1 MLHCCTLAL
10 PHSATLTLLG
20 SKYTCEMGKNKQKK
34 QNNAP
39 APPQTPATDNTKAV
53 KVEVEAE
60 PNGKSDIDKVLDD
73 WLNSCDDEIPD
84 ESNLVKADETQ
95 GSKKAHKEGGKKD
108 EDKKTVPDDSQ
119 PQPTSVSS
127 KVVPEPSVSQE
138 PKSSTEATDAWIDD
152 DNVGF
157 SMKDEDDAV
166 IVTKMEKQIKE
177 QKKEEVKKN
186 TEKPKVS
193 SPKPEPKSDIDS
205 ILDDWLNGG
214 DDDDVPDEL
223 PEIDDVK
230 KDKKTVKDMKTQKKN
245 DILADM
251 SKLSNIMDEKTDKK
265 VQNNVESF
273 FAGSS
278 NKLETEPKKVVPQPQ
293 PTKEPAPAET
303 KKAEA
308 KKAAVVPVGDC
319 VVCGRLAK
327 LLCSVCK
334 NVFYCNRECQKKHWA
349 THKEECKTLAK
360 LPYRVS
366 TLTL

>member
-39 APPQTPATDNTKAV
+39 APPQTPGTDNTKAV

-95 GSKKAHKEGGKKD
+95 GSKKAHKESGKKD
-108 EDKKTVPDDSQ
+108 EDKDTIPDHPQ
-119 PQPTSVSS
+119 PQPSSVSS
-127 KVVPEPSVSQE
+127 QVVSEPTVSQE
-138 PKSSTEATDAWIDD
+138 PKSSIEATDAWIDD

-205 ILDDWLNGG
+205 ILDDSKNSHICTSGQKIGNCRSVYISALISEKLN
-214 DDDDVPDEL
+214 
-223 PEIDDVK
+223 
-230 KDKKTVKDMKTQKKN
+230 MFQKVSQ
-245 DILADM
+245 D
-251 SKLSNIMDEKTDKK
+251 
-265 VQNNVESF
+265 
-273 FAGSS
+273 SS
-278 NKLETEPKKVVPQPQ
+278 
-293 PTKEPAPAET
+293 
-303 KKAEA
+303 
-308 KKAAVVPVGDC
+308 
-319 VVCGRLAK
+319 
-327 LLCSVCK
+327 
-334 NVFYCNRECQKKHWA
+334 
-349 THKEECKTLAK
+349 
-360 LPYRVS
+360 
-366 TLTL
+366 